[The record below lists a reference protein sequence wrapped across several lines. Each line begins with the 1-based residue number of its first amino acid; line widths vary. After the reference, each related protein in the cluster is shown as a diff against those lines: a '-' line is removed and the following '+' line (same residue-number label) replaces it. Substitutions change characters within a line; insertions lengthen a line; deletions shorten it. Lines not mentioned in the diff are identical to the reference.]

1 MIEERQFVSE
11 VTEMKDMLYR
21 LSVSYLHSD
30 ADAQDAVQQA
40 LEKAWQHRSR
50 VGDGAFRP
58 WLTRI
63 VINECKTQLRR
74 AKRVQPSDQ
83 LEAYAGTTP
92 PPDIALS
99 DALSRLPDKL
109 RTPLLLHYR
118 EGFSVEEVAKSL
130 RVPASTVRS
139 RLYRARNAL
148 RDQLTDG
155 EEGKACARM
164 R

>member
-74 AKRVQPSDQ
+74 VKRVQPSDK

-92 PPDIALS
+92 PPDITLS

-109 RTPLLLHYR
+109 RTPLLLHYM

-130 RVPASTVRS
+130 RVPATTVRS

-148 RDQLTDG
+148 RDQLNDG
-155 EEGKACARM
+155 EEGTACART

>member
-1 MIEERQFVSE
+1 MVEERQFVSE
-11 VTEMKDMLYR
+11 ITQMKDMLYR
-21 LSVSYLHSD
+21 ISVSYLRSD

-40 LEKAWQHRSR
+40 LEKAWQHRDR
-50 VGDGAFRP
+50 VNADAFRP

-63 VINECKTQLRR
+63 VINECKSQLRR
-74 AKRVQPSDQ
+74 TKRVQPSDR
-83 LEAYAGTTP
+83 LELYAGETP

-109 RTPLLLHYR
+109 RTPLLLHYM
-118 EGFSVEEVAKSL
+118 EGFSVEEVARSL
-130 RVPASTVRS
+130 RVPATTVRS

-148 RDQLTDG
+148 RDELTDG
-155 EEGKACARM
+155 EEGKVCARA